1 MNQITVLDDKVNSY
15 VEEIDR
21 QKVRLREFEHERL
34 NFESEITEL
43 QEENQRL
50 REKEATSAEMTLIE
64 TDSYESMVSTFK
76 IVSMILVLV
85 TLFVHMIHSHS
96 KQFMNFD

>member
-21 QKVRLREFEHERL
+21 QKVRLKEFEHERFHL
-34 NFESEITEL
+34 QSEITEL

-50 REKEATSAEMTLIE
+50 REKEATSAETTLVE

-76 IVSMILVLV
+76 TVSMILVFF
-85 TLFVHMIHSHS
+85 TLFIHTFHSHA
-96 KQFMNFD
+96 KQFMSC

>member
-34 NFESEITEL
+34 NLESEITDL

-50 REKEATSAEMTLIE
+50 RGKEATSAEMTLIE

-76 IVSMILVLV
+76 IVSMILVFFV
-85 TLFVHMIHSHS
+85 LFVHMIHSYAL
-96 KQFMNFD
+96 QFMNR

>member
-50 REKEATSAEMTLIE
+50 REKEATSAEMTLVE

-76 IVSMILVLV
+76 TVSMILVFF
-85 TLFVHMIHSHS
+85 TLFIHMIHSHT
-96 KQFMNFD
+96 KQFMSC

>member
-21 QKVRLREFEHERL
+21 QKVRLKEFEQERFHL
-34 NFESEITEL
+34 QSEITEL

-50 REKEATSAEMTLIE
+50 REKEATSAEMTLVE

-76 IVSMILVLV
+76 TVSMILVFF
-85 TLFVHMIHSHS
+85 TLFIHMIHSHT
-96 KQFMNFD
+96 KQFMSW